1 MYDPPKLTHQRHH
14 HFLTIVLV
22 SNNEKKNN
30 EQESSHLQYT
40 NKSDDISFTYY
51 YSFLTSAS
59 PWFGWSGCT
68 PRSEE
73 RISPHDTAV
82 SKLSFNVEMYGIL
95 QTHAEMRRVQEMLYA
110 FILQNGG
117 RLIKSVPGRTGYY
130 YVLSRHAAMT
140 VMARMLY
147 EGPNVVEIDAT
158 LPIGIFPVDDD
169 INDDDDDDDD
179 DDLNV
184 TEAYR
189 QFQNS

>member
-1 MYDPPKLTHQRHH
+1 
-14 HFLTIVLV
+14 
-22 SNNEKKNN
+22 
-30 EQESSHLQYT
+30 
-40 NKSDDISFTYY
+40 
-51 YSFLTSAS
+51 
-59 PWFGWSGCT
+59 
-68 PRSEE
+68 
-73 RISPHDTAV
+73 
-82 SKLSFNVEMYGIL
+82 MYGIL

-130 YVLSRHAAMT
+130 YVLSHHAAMT

-147 EGPNVVEIDAT
+147 EGRNVVQFGTT
-158 LPIGIFPVDDD
+158 LPIEIFPVDDGID
-169 INDDDDDDDD
+169 IDDDGDD